1 MICEHWH
8 PNFVLR
14 CIYVRS
20 PCLSI
25 CLDDFMLVLNPF
37 LTVLVGSVKD
47 SVVGEERIAQY
58 LLAVLNCRSTP
69 LHWRHINTRGLE
81 ENNSN
86 DKNEYNVKDLLRNRR
101 KPPNLSDVHYIE
113 VSTDLI
119 IILIREVKRSCYEM
133 IKF

>member
-1 MICEHWH
+1 MICRLWH
-8 PNFVLR
+8 LNFLSK

-25 CLDDFMLVLNPF
+25 YLVDFIFNLNPF
-37 LTVLVGSVKD
+37 STVLVGSVKD

-69 LHWRHINTRGLE
+69 LHWRHINARGLE

-101 KPPNLSDVHYIE
+101 KPPNLSDVHYIQ
-113 VSTDLI
+113 VSNDLM
-119 IILIREVKRSCYEM
+119 ILMPGSQK
-133 IKF
+133 KLL

>member
-8 PNFVLR
+8 LNFLLMR
-14 CIYVRS
+14 INVRS

-25 CLDDFMLVLNPF
+25 YLVDFIFIVSPF
-37 LTVLVGSVKD
+37 STVLVGSVKD

-81 ENNSN
+81 ENNAN
-86 DKNEYNVKDLLRNRR
+86 DENEYNVKDLLRNRR
-101 KPPNLSDVHYIE
+101 KPPNLADVHYIE
-113 VSTDLI
+113 VSNDL
-119 IILIREVKRSCYEM
+119 M
-133 IKF
+133 IFMPGSQ